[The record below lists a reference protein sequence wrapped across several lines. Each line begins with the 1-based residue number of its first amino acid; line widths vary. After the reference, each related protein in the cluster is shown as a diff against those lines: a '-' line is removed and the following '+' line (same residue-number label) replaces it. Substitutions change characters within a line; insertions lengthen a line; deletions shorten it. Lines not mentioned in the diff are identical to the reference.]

1 MMARWKTGGRSPTG
15 GAARAE
21 AVLRP
26 VRASAAGSL
35 ARSGRLQAAPES
47 DWQVIATGLRVR
59 GRLRLWSE
67 VVSLQVDLQR
77 AGPARDALPGRIGL
91 RDGTALRLVG
101 PRARW
106 LALLAHTSPA
116 LTPASRG
123 APLSAA
129 AARSFIPTVPA
140 GAPDRSAE
148 GSPGFLRR
156 LWYRASGAIG
166 AGVALALMTAAML
179 LFPTRVLVEG
189 RVWFADFVWVVP
201 VVLSLEIGRAAR
213 LRMRRGAR

>member
-15 GAARAE
+15 GAARAD

-77 AGPARDALPGRIGL
+77 TGPARDALPGRIGL

-116 LTPASRG
+116 LAPAASGPVVAPRFPARAVSADPSPAS
-123 APLSAA
+123 
-129 AARSFIPTVPA
+129 
-140 GAPDRSAE
+140 
-148 GSPGFLRR
+148 PGLLRR
-156 LWYRASGAIG
+156 LWYRASGALG
-166 AGVALALMTAAML
+166 AGLALALMTAAML